1 MNLQLFNSF
10 KSLKKSG
17 TTTLIM
23 AIVSLGFVT
32 AIAYSIVK
40 KQLPNQTSLPVSSQ
54 NQRLP
59 QAIAAL
65 GYLEPQG
72 EVIQLSA
79 PAFMEGTR
87 VKKLLVKRGQQV
99 KAGQIIAII
108 DNSDRLTAIL
118 EEAKTNVKVANAR
131 LQQVKAGVKQGEIT
145 AQKSKFQATQAE
157 LQGQIATQ
165 KATIASLKYDLE
177 GQKNTQKAVIQRIES
192 ELKNAQTECS
202 RYENLYTDRA
212 VSTSQKDNI
221 CLQKE
226 IKENQLKEAKS
237 TLNQITTTKQEQIN
251 QATANLNRTINT
263 VTRQIN
269 QEKATLAAVSEV
281 RPTDVILANTQ
292 LEAAQ
297 KALKTAQANLD
308 LSYVRSPQNGQIIK
322 IHTWTGELISNKGIV
337 AIGNTQQMYVTSE
350 IYETDI
356 NKVKL
361 GQIATIKADG
371 IVEGLTG
378 IVDEI
383 GLEISSKNV
392 LSTDPVA
399 EADARVVEVKI
410 KLNPQDSIK
419 VSRLTNLQVNVI
431 INPGKTDN

>member
-1 MNLQLFNSF
+1 
-10 KSLKKSG
+10 
-17 TTTLIM
+17 LII
-23 AIVSLGFVT
+23 AIVGLGFVT

-54 NQRLP
+54 NQLLP

-72 EVIQLSA
+72 EVIQISA

-87 VKKLLVKRGQQV
+87 VKQILVKRGQQV
-99 KAGQIIAII
+99 KTGEIIAIL
-108 DNSDRLTAIL
+108 DNSDRLNAIL
-118 EEAKTNVKVANAR
+118 EEAKTNVKIANAR
-131 LQQVKAGVKQGEIT
+131 LQQIKVGAKQGEIS

-157 LQGQIATQ
+157 LQGQITTQ
-165 KATIASLKYDLE
+165 KATIASLKYDLQ

-192 ELKNAQTECS
+192 ELKNAQTECN
-202 RYENLYTDRA
+202 RYENLYTDGA
-212 VSTSQKDNI
+212 VSASQKDNI
-221 CLQKE
+221 CLQQE

-237 TLNQITTTKQEQIN
+237 TLTQIITTKQEQIN
-251 QATANLNRTINT
+251 QATANLHRTIAT

-269 QEKATLAAVSEV
+269 QEKANLAAVSEV

-297 KALKTAQANLD
+297 KAVKTAQANLD

-322 IHTWTGELISNKGIV
+322 IHTWPGELVNDKGIV
-337 AIGNTQQMYVTSE
+337 DIGNTQQMYVNAE

-361 GQIATIKADG
+361 GQIATIKGDG
-371 IVEGLTG
+371 IVEELTG

-392 LSTDPVA
+392 LGTDPVA
-399 EADARVVEVKI
+399 DADARVVEVKI

-431 INPGKTDN
+431 INPGKPNNY

>member
-10 KSLKKSG
+10 KKSG

-40 KQLPNQTSLPVSSQ
+40 KQLPTKTSLPTSSQ
-54 NQRLP
+54 NQNLP

-79 PAFMEGTR
+79 PAFMEGAR
-87 VKKLLVKRGQQV
+87 VKKLLVNRGQQIN
-99 KAGQIIAII
+99 AGQIIAIL

-131 LQQVKAGVKQGEIT
+131 LQQIKAGAKQGEIT

-157 LQGQIATQ
+157 LQGQITTQ

-202 RYENLYTDRA
+202 RYENLYTDGA

-237 TLNQITTTKQEQIN
+237 TLNQVITTKQEQIN

-263 VTRQIN
+263 VSRQIN

-297 KALKTAQANLD
+297 KAVKTAQANLD

-322 IHTWTGELISNKGIV
+322 IHTWPGELISNKGIV
-337 AIGNTQQMYVTSE
+337 AIGNTQQMYVTTE

-399 EADARVVEVKI
+399 DADARVVEVKI

>member
-1 MNLQLFNSF
+1 MKLQLFDTF
-10 KSLKKSG
+10 KKGS
-17 TTTLIM
+17 TATLII
-23 AIVSLGFVT
+23 AIVGLGFVM

-40 KQLPNQTSLPVSSQ
+40 KQLPTKTSLPTSSQ
-54 NQRLP
+54 NQNIP

-79 PAFMEGTR
+79 PAFMEGAR
-87 VKKLLVKRGQQV
+87 VKQLLVKRGEQV
-99 KAGQIIAII
+99 NVGQIIAIL
-108 DNSDRLTAIL
+108 DNSDRLTALL
-118 EEAKTNVKVANAR
+118 EEAKTNVKVANSR
-131 LQQVKAGVKQGEIT
+131 LQQVKSGAKQGEIS
-145 AQKSKFQATQAE
+145 AQRSKFQATQAE

-177 GQKNTQKAVIQRIES
+177 GQKNTQKAVIQRITS
-192 ELKNAQTECS
+192 ELKNAQTECN
-202 RYENLYTDRA
+202 RYENLYTDGA
-212 VSTSQKDNI
+212 VSASQKDNI

-226 IKENQLKEAKS
+226 IQENQLKEATS
-237 TLNQITTTKQEQIN
+237 TLNQIITTKQEQIN
-251 QATANLNRTINT
+251 QSTANLNRTINT
-263 VTRQIN
+263 VSRQIN

-297 KALKTAQANLD
+297 KAVKTAQANLD

-322 IHTWTGELISNKGIV
+322 IHTFPGELVNNKGIV
-337 AIGNTQQMYVTSE
+337 DIGNTQQMYVTTE

-361 GQIATIKADG
+361 GQIATIKANG
-371 IVEGLTG
+371 IVEELTG

-392 LSTDPVA
+392 LGTDPVA
-399 EADARVVEVKI
+399 DADARVMEVKI
-410 KLNPQDSIK
+410 KLNPKDSIK

-431 INPGKTDN
+431 INPGQSNN

>member
-1 MNLQLFNSF
+1 MKLQLFETF
-10 KSLKKSG
+10 KKGS
-17 TTTLIM
+17 TATLII
-23 AIVSLGFVT
+23 AIVSLGFVM
-32 AIAYSIVK
+32 ANAYTILK
-40 KQLPNQTSLPVSSQ
+40 KQLPTQTSLPTSSQ
-54 NQRLP
+54 NQFLP

-87 VKKLLVKRGQQV
+87 VQQLLVKRGQQV
-99 KAGQIIAII
+99 KAGQIIAIL
-108 DNSDRLTAIL
+108 DNSDRLTALL
-118 EEAKTNVKVANAR
+118 EEAKTNVKVANSR
-131 LQQVKAGVKQGEIT
+131 LQQVKAGAKQGEIS
-145 AQKSKFQATQAE
+145 AQKSKFRATQAE

-165 KATIASLKYDLE
+165 QASIANLKYDLQW
-177 GQKNTQKAVIQRIES
+177 QKNTQKAVIQRIES
-192 ELKNAQTECS
+192 ELNNAETECN
-202 RYENLYTDRA
+202 RYKNLYTDGA
-212 VSTSQKDNI
+212 VSASQKDNI

-226 IKENQLKEAKS
+226 IKENQLKEAKA
-237 TLNQITTTKQEQIN
+237 TLNQIITTKQEQIN
-251 QATANLNRTINT
+251 QATANFNRTINT
-263 VTRQIN
+263 VSRQIN

-297 KALKTAQANLD
+297 KAVKTAQANLN
-308 LSYVRSPQNGQIIK
+308 LSYVRSPQNGQILK
-322 IHTWTGELISNKGIV
+322 IHTYPGELVNNKGIV
-337 AIGNTQQMYVTSE
+337 AIGNTQQMYVTAE

-361 GQIATIKADG
+361 GQIATIKADD
-371 IVEGLTG
+371 IVEELTG

-392 LSTDPVA
+392 LGTDPVA
-399 EADARVVEVKI
+399 DADARVVEVKI
-410 KLNPQDSIK
+410 KLNPKDSIK

-431 INPGKTDN
+431 INPEKN

>member
-10 KSLKKSG
+10 KKSG

-40 KQLPNQTSLPVSSQ
+40 KQLPTKTSLPVSSQ
-54 NQRLP
+54 NQNLP

-65 GYLEPQG
+65 GYLEPLG

-79 PAFMEGTR
+79 PAFMEGAR

-177 GQKNTQKAVIQRIES
+177 GQENTQKAVIQRIES

-202 RYENLYTDRA
+202 RYENLYIDGA
-212 VSTSQKDNI
+212 ISTSQKDNI

-237 TLNQITTTKQEQIN
+237 TLNQIITTKQEQIN

-263 VTRQIN
+263 VSRQIN

-297 KALKTAQANLD
+297 KAVKTAQANLD

-322 IHTWTGELISNKGIV
+322 IHTWTGELVNNKGIV
-337 AIGNTQQMYVTSE
+337 SIGNTQQMYVTTE

-371 IVEGLTG
+371 IVEELTG

-392 LSTDPVA
+392 LGTDPVA
-399 EADARVVEVKI
+399 DADARVVEVKI

>member
-1 MNLQLFNSF
+1 MNLQLFNTF
-10 KSLKKSG
+10 KKSG
-17 TTTLIM
+17 TTTLII
-23 AIVSLGFVT
+23 AIVSLGFVM

-40 KQLPNQTSLPVSSQ
+40 KQLPTQTSLPTSSQ
-54 NQRLP
+54 NQNLP

-72 EVIQLSA
+72 EVIQISA
-79 PAFMEGTR
+79 PAFMEGAR
-87 VKKLLVKRGQQV
+87 VKKLFVKRGEQV
-99 KAGQIIAII
+99 KAGQIIAIL
-108 DNSDRLTAIL
+108 DNKDRLTALL

-131 LQQVKAGVKQGEIT
+131 VQQVKAGAKQGEIS
-145 AQKSKFQATQAE
+145 AQKSKFQETQAE

-165 KATIASLKYDLE
+165 KATIANLKYDLE

-192 ELKNAQTECS
+192 ELKNAQTECN
-202 RYENLYTDRA
+202 RYDKLYTDGA
-212 VSTSQKDNI
+212 VSASQKDNI

-237 TLNQITTTKQEQIN
+237 TLNQIITTKQEQIN
-251 QATANLNRTINT
+251 QATANLNRTITT
-263 VTRQIN
+263 VSGQIN

-281 RPTDVILANTQ
+281 RPTDVILATTQ

-297 KALKTAQANLD
+297 KAVKTAQANLD

-322 IHTWTGELISNKGIV
+322 IHTWPGELISNKGIV
-337 AIGNTQQMYVTSE
+337 DIGNTQQMYVNAE

-356 NKVKL
+356 HQVKL
-361 GQIATIKADG
+361 GQIATIKADSV
-371 IVEGLTG
+371 VEELTG

-392 LSTDPVA
+392 LGTDPVA
-399 EADARVVEVKI
+399 DADARVVEVKI
-410 KLNPQDSIK
+410 KLNPPDSIK

-431 INPGKTDN
+431 INPDKPNN

>member
-10 KSLKKSG
+10 KKSG

-23 AIVSLGFVT
+23 AIVSLGFVIV
-32 AIAYSIVK
+32 IAYSIVK
-40 KQLPNQTSLPVSSQ
+40 KQLPNQTSLPASSQ
-54 NQRLP
+54 NQLLP

-79 PAFMEGTR
+79 PAFMEGAK
-87 VKKLLVKRGQQV
+87 VKKLLVKRGQQIN
-99 KAGQIIAII
+99 AGQIIAIL

-131 LQQVKAGVKQGEIT
+131 LQQIKAGAKQGEIT
-145 AQKSKFQATQAE
+145 AQK
-157 LQGQIATQ
+157 
-165 KATIASLKYDLE
+165 ATIANLKYDLQ

-202 RYENLYTDRA
+202 RYENLYTDGA

-237 TLNQITTTKQEQIN
+237 TLNQIITTKQEQIN

-263 VTRQIN
+263 VSRHIN

-297 KALKTAQANLD
+297 KAVKTAQANLD
-308 LSYVRSPQNGQIIK
+308 LSYVRSPQKGQIIK
-322 IHTWTGELISNKGIV
+322 IHTWPGELISNKGIV
-337 AIGNTQQMYVTSE
+337 AIGNTQQMYVTTE

-371 IVEGLTG
+371 IVEELTG

-392 LSTDPVA
+392 LGTDPVA
-399 EADARVVEVKI
+399 DADARVVEVKI

>member
-10 KSLKKSG
+10 KKSG

-54 NQRLP
+54 NQNLP

-65 GYLEPQG
+65 GYLEPLG

-79 PAFMEGTR
+79 PAFMEGAR

-177 GQKNTQKAVIQRIES
+177 GQENTQKAVIQRIES

-202 RYENLYTDRA
+202 RYENLYIDGA
-212 VSTSQKDNI
+212 ISTSQKDNI

-237 TLNQITTTKQEQIN
+237 TLNQIITTKQEQIN

-263 VTRQIN
+263 VSRQIN

-297 KALKTAQANLD
+297 KAVKTAQANLD

-322 IHTWTGELISNKGIV
+322 IHTWTGELVNNKGIV
-337 AIGNTQQMYVTSE
+337 SIGNTQQMYVTTE

-371 IVEGLTG
+371 IVEELTG

-392 LSTDPVA
+392 LGTDPVA
-399 EADARVVEVKI
+399 DADARVVEVKI

>member
-1 MNLQLFNSF
+1 
-10 KSLKKSG
+10 
-17 TTTLIM
+17 
-23 AIVSLGFVT
+23 
-32 AIAYSIVK
+32 
-40 KQLPNQTSLPVSSQ
+40 
-54 NQRLP
+54 
-59 QAIAAL
+59 
-65 GYLEPQG
+65 
-72 EVIQLSA
+72 
-79 PAFMEGTR
+79 
-87 VKKLLVKRGQQV
+87 
-99 KAGQIIAII
+99 
-108 DNSDRLTAIL
+108 
-118 EEAKTNVKVANAR
+118 
-131 LQQVKAGVKQGEIT
+131 IT
-145 AQKSKFQATQAE
+145 AQKSKFQANQAE

-177 GQKNTQKAVIQRIES
+177 GQKNTQKAVIQRIKS

-202 RYENLYTDRA
+202 RYENLYTDGA
-212 VSTSQKDNI
+212 ISTSQKDNI

-237 TLNQITTTKQEQIN
+237 TLNQIITTKQE
-251 QATANLNRTINT
+251 
-263 VTRQIN
+263 QIN

-297 KALKTAQANLD
+297 KAVKTAQANLD
-308 LSYVRSPQNGQIIK
+308 LSYVRSPQKGQIIK
-322 IHTWTGELISNKGIV
+322 IHTWPGELISNKGIV
-337 AIGNTQQMYVTSE
+337 AIGNTQQMYVTTE

-371 IVEGLTG
+371 IVEELTG
-378 IVDEI
+378 TVDEI

-392 LSTDPVA
+392 LGTDPVA
-399 EADARVVEVKI
+399 DADARVVEVKI

>member
-10 KSLKKSG
+10 KKSG

-23 AIVSLGFVT
+23 AIVSLGFVIV
-32 AIAYSIVK
+32 IAYSMVK
-40 KQLPNQTSLPVSSQ
+40 KELPTKTSLPTSSQ
-54 NQRLP
+54 NQHLP

-79 PAFMEGTR
+79 PAFMEGAR
-87 VKKLLVKRGQQV
+87 VQQILVKRGQQIN
-99 KAGQIIAII
+99 AGQIIAIL

-131 LQQVKAGVKQGEIT
+131 LQQIKAGAKQGEIT

-165 KATIASLKYDLE
+165 KATIANLKYDLQ
-177 GQKNTQKAVIQRIES
+177 GQKNTQKAVIQRIKS

-202 RYENLYTDRA
+202 RYENLYTDGA
-212 VSTSQKDNI
+212 ISTSQKDNI

-237 TLNQITTTKQEQIN
+237 TLNQIITTKQEQIN

-263 VTRQIN
+263 VSRQIN

-297 KALKTAQANLD
+297 KAVKTAQANLD

-322 IHTWTGELISNKGIV
+322 IHTWPGELISNKGIV
-337 AIGNTQQMYVTSE
+337 AIGNTQQMYVTTE

-371 IVEGLTG
+371 IVEELTG

-392 LSTDPVA
+392 LGTDPVA
-399 EADARVVEVKI
+399 DADARVVEVKI
-410 KLNPQDSIK
+410 KLNSQDSIK

>member
-10 KSLKKSG
+10 KKSG

-40 KQLPNQTSLPVSSQ
+40 KQLPTKTSLPVSSQ
-54 NQRLP
+54 NQNLP

-79 PAFMEGTR
+79 PAFMEGAR

-131 LQQVKAGVKQGEIT
+131 LKQIKAGAKQGEIT

-177 GQKNTQKAVIQRIES
+177 GQENTQKAVIQRIES

-202 RYENLYTDRA
+202 RYENLYIDGA
-212 VSTSQKDNI
+212 ISTSQKDNI

-237 TLNQITTTKQEQIN
+237 TLNQIITTKQEQIN

-263 VTRQIN
+263 VSRQIN

-297 KALKTAQANLD
+297 KAVKTAQANLD

-322 IHTWTGELISNKGIV
+322 IHTWTGELVNNKGIV
-337 AIGNTQQMYVTSE
+337 SIGNTQQMYVTTE

-371 IVEGLTG
+371 IVEELTG

-392 LSTDPVA
+392 LGTDPVA
-399 EADARVVEVKI
+399 DADARVVEVKI

>member
-1 MNLQLFNSF
+1 
-10 KSLKKSG
+10 
-17 TTTLIM
+17 M

>member
-10 KSLKKSG
+10 KKSG

-40 KQLPNQTSLPVSSQ
+40 KQLPTKTSLPVSSQ
-54 NQRLP
+54 NQNLP

-79 PAFMEGTR
+79 PAFMEGAR

-177 GQKNTQKAVIQRIES
+177 GQENTQKAVIQRIES

-202 RYENLYTDRA
+202 RYENLYIDGA
-212 VSTSQKDNI
+212 ISTSQKDNI

-237 TLNQITTTKQEQIN
+237 TLNQIITTKQEQIN

-263 VTRQIN
+263 VSRQIN

-297 KALKTAQANLD
+297 KAVKTAQANLD

-322 IHTWTGELISNKGIV
+322 IHTWTGELVNNKGIV
-337 AIGNTQQMYVTSE
+337 SIGNTQQMYVTTE

-371 IVEGLTG
+371 IVEELTG

-392 LSTDPVA
+392 LGTDPVA
-399 EADARVVEVKI
+399 DADARVVEVKI

>member
-10 KSLKKSG
+10 KKSG

-40 KQLPNQTSLPVSSQ
+40 KQLPTKTSLPVSSQ
-54 NQRLP
+54 NQLLP

-237 TLNQITTTKQEQIN
+237 TLNQIITTKQEQIN

-263 VTRQIN
+263 VSRQIN

-297 KALKTAQANLD
+297 KAVKTAQANLD

-322 IHTWTGELISNKGIV
+322 IHTCPGELISNKGIV
-337 AIGNTQQMYVTSE
+337 AIGNTQQMYVTTE
-350 IYETDI
+350 IYEIDI

-371 IVEGLTG
+371 IVEELTG

-392 LSTDPVA
+392 LGTDPVA
-399 EADARVVEVKI
+399 DADARVVEVKI

-431 INPGKTDN
+431 INSGKTDN

>member
-10 KSLKKSG
+10 KKSG

-54 NQRLP
+54 NQNLP

-79 PAFMEGTR
+79 PAFMEGAR

-177 GQKNTQKAVIQRIES
+177 GQENTQKAVIQRIES

-202 RYENLYTDRA
+202 RYENLYIDGA
-212 VSTSQKDNI
+212 ISTSQKDNI

-237 TLNQITTTKQEQIN
+237 TLNQIITTKQEQIN

-263 VTRQIN
+263 VSRQIN

-297 KALKTAQANLD
+297 KAVKTAQANLD

-322 IHTWTGELISNKGIV
+322 IHTWTGELVNNKGIV
-337 AIGNTQQMYVTSE
+337 SIGNTQQMYVTTE

-371 IVEGLTG
+371 IVEELTG

-392 LSTDPVA
+392 LGTDPVA
-399 EADARVVEVKI
+399 DADARVVEVKI